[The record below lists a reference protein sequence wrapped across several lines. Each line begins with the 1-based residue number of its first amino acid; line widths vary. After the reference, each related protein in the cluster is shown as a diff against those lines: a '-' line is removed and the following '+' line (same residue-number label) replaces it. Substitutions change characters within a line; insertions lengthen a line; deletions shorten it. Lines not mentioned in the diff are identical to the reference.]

1 MKTNNKVAVI
11 TGAARGIGKGIA
23 LDLARQGYSLVIS
36 DLKLADCQL
45 VVKEVEKIGDKAVAA
60 VCDVANRKQ
69 VDELVKKALDN
80 FSKLDVFVHNA
91 GIFPFQ
97 SFMEMNEG
105 DWDRVMDVNLKSAF
119 FCSQAAAKVMKPG
132 SKIIHIASIAASIGF
147 SGLTHYCASK
157 AGMLGLV
164 RALALELA
172 EKKINVNAVSPGAI
186 ETPGATGSLDEK
198 AKQQFI
204 ASIPWGRMGQAQD
217 IAAAVSFLASDGAD
231 YITGQSITVD
241 GGYTLR

>member
-36 DLKLADCQL
+36 DLKLDDCQL
-45 VVKEVEKIGDKAVAA
+45 VLEEVESIGVRAVAT
-60 VCDVANRKQ
+60 VCDVSSRSQ
-69 VDELVKKALDN
+69 VDELVKVAIKN
-80 FSKLDVFVHNA
+80 FSQLDVFVHNA

-97 SFMEMNEG
+97 SFMEMKEE
-105 DWDRVMDVNLKSAF
+105 DWDKVLDVNLKSAF
-119 FCSQAAAKVMKPG
+119 FCSQASAKVMKPG
-132 SKIIHIASIAASIGF
+132 AKIIHIASIAASLGF

-172 EKKINVNAVSPGAI
+172 DKKINVNAVCPGAI
-186 ETPGATGSLDEK
+186 ETPGTVDSLSKE

-204 ASIPWGRMGQAQD
+204 ASIPWGEMGQAQD
-217 IAAAVSFLASDGAD
+217 IAAAVSFLASEAAN
-231 YITGQSITVD
+231 YITGQSIIVD

>member
-1 MKTNNKVAVI
+1 METKNKVAAI

-23 LDLARQGYSLVIS
+23 LDLAKQGYSLVIS
-36 DLKLADCQL
+36 DLKLEDCQL
-45 VVKEVEKIGDKAVAA
+45 VVEEVEKIGVKAVAV
-60 VCDVANRKQ
+60 VCDVSNRDQ
-69 VDELVKKALDN
+69 VDELVKTALDN
-80 FSKLDVFVHNA
+80 FSQLDVLVHNA

-97 SFMEMNEG
+97 SFMEMKEE

-119 FCSQAAAKVMKPG
+119 FCSQAAAKVMQPG
-132 SKIIHIASIAASIGF
+132 SKIIHIASIAASVAF

-172 EKKINVNAVSPGAI
+172 EKKINVNAVCPGAI

-198 AKQQFI
+198 GRQQFI
-204 ASIPWGRMGQAQD
+204 ASIPWGRMGQSQD
-217 IAAAVSFLASDGAD
+217 IAAAVSFLASEGAD
-231 YITGQSITVD
+231 YITGQSLTVD

>member
-1 MKTNNKVAVI
+1 MEKKNKVAII

-23 LDLARQGYSLVIS
+23 FDLAKQGYSLVIS
-36 DLKLADCQL
+36 DLELADCQL
-45 VVKEVEKIGDKAVAA
+45 VVEEAEKIGAKAVAA
-60 VCDVANRKQ
+60 VCDVSNRDQ
-69 VDELVKKALDN
+69 VDELVKTALDN
-80 FSKLDVFVHNA
+80 FSQLDVFVHNA

-97 SFMEMNEG
+97 SFMEMKEE

-119 FCSQAAAKVMKPG
+119 FCSQAAAKVMQAG
-132 SKIIHIASIAASIGF
+132 SKIIHIASIAASVGF

-172 EKKINVNAVSPGAI
+172 GKKINVNAVCPGAI
-186 ETPGATGSLDEK
+186 ETPGATGSLDDK

-204 ASIPWGRMGQAQD
+204 TSIPWGRMGQPQD
-217 IAAAVSFLASDGAD
+217 IAAAVSFLASEGAD
-231 YITGQSITVD
+231 YITGQSIIVD